1 MIVCQCNALSDR
13 DVRAALDRTID
24 APRSAAQI
32 YRCMG
37 CKPDC
42 GRCAPTLRALLRESQ
57 AGGCAIGCPGCPAH
71 VVAPVGNDDEILPSP
86 RITAKI
92 ASA

>member
-13 DVRAALDRTID
+13 DVIAALQRVIE
-24 APRSAAQI
+24 APLSPAQI

-42 GRCAPTLRALLRESQ
+42 GRCAPTLRALLDRAG
-57 AGGCAIGCPGCPAH
+57 AGGCAIGCPGCPSD
-71 VVAPVGNDDEILPSP
+71 VVAALGNDAGQEN
-86 RITAKI
+86 A
-92 ASA
+92 AVAAA